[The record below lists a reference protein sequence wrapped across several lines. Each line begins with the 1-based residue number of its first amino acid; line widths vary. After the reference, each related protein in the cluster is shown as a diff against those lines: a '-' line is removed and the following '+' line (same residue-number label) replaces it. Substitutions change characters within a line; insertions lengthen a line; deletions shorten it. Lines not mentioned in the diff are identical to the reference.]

1 MLNKQKLNIILL
13 FSLSLLTA
21 CNITSDYGTD
31 EWHQYRMSETKNA
44 VYDNGEDP
52 LESTVFETS
61 SEIRATPVIA
71 KDKLF
76 IGNHGT
82 GDLFAFDIHTG
93 KEIWQNQAPNWVH
106 SEMIFHDDKVF
117 VGTGNRMFQENGIRG
132 TGESGVLALNA
143 DDGEIIWKFNTD
155 GEVMPTPVYYNNAIY
170 AATDDRHLYKLD
182 ADTGEF
188 LDKVDIGSTISMSSP
203 NLSDD
208 TLFVGGSGPLPYTF
222 TAYDLL
228 TDELKW
234 QTPFEDVVSG
244 LDDVPPA
251 VFDNKVVTTALEE
264 AESEGDPKLYDHMIY
279 AMDTETG
286 EVLWEE
292 RLGTGAGV
300 ANNKSGA
307 PMIYEGKIYVGSPV
321 TKTFYAYELK
331 TGQKI
336 WEFENQPI
344 KAPPVAKDGI
354 VYFSNV
360 KGEVY
365 ALNAKTGDVIAK
377 KELGGILAPAGPVIV
392 NETLFIGSQDSNVY
406 AVPLEE
412 FMSE

>member
-1 MLNKQKLNIILL
+1 
-13 FSLSLLTA
+13 
-21 CNITSDYGTD
+21 
-31 EWHQYRMSETKNA
+31 
-44 VYDNGEDP
+44 
-52 LESTVFETS
+52 
-61 SEIRATPVIA
+61 
-71 KDKLF
+71 
-76 IGNHGT
+76 
-82 GDLFAFDIHTG
+82 
-93 KEIWQNQAPNWVH
+93 
-106 SEMIFHDDKVF
+106 
-117 VGTGNRMFQENGIRG
+117 
-132 TGESGVLALNA
+132 
-143 DDGEIIWKFNTD
+143 
-155 GEVMPTPVYYNNAIY
+155 MPTPVYYNNAIY
-170 AATDDRHLYKLD
+170 AATGDRHLYKLD